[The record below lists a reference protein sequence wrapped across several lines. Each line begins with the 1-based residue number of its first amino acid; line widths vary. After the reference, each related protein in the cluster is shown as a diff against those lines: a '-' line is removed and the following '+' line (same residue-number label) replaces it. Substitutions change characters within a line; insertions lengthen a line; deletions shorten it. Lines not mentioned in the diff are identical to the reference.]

1 MIYIKCHIAGSKWI
15 VYINTFINE
24 NITVKYVLLLYSFV
38 FILPLFIY
46 LCINLF
52 KGKEIKT
59 KTLAQHHTADKVTS
73 QVIQKI
79 KITKLHSFTWTLM
92 CSPK

>member
-1 MIYIKCHIAGSKWI
+1 MIYIKYHIKILSEL
-15 VYINTFINE
+15 YILTHLINE

-79 KITKLHSFTWTLM
+79 KITKLDSFT
-92 CSPK
+92 

>member
-1 MIYIKCHIAGSKWI
+1 MINIEYHIADSKWT

-24 NITVKYVLLLYSFV
+24 NITVKYELLLYSFV

-46 LCINLF
+46 LCTNLF
-52 KGKEIKT
+52 KGKEINT
-59 KTLAQHHTADKVTS
+59 KTLAQHHIADKVIS
-73 QVIQKI
+73 QVTQKI
-79 KITKLHSFTWTLM
+79 KITKLDSFTWTLM

>member
-1 MIYIKCHIAGSKWI
+1 MIYIKYHIKILSEL
-15 VYINTFINE
+15 YILTHLLMKISL
-24 NITVKYVLLLYSFV
+24 KYVLLLYSFV

-79 KITKLHSFTWTLM
+79 KITKLDSFT
-92 CSPK
+92 